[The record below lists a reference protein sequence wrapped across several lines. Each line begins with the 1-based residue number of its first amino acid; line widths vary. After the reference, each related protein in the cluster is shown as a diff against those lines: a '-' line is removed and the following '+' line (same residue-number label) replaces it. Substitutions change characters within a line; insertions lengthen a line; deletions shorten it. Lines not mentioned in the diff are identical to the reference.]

1 MATNLALDEKLL
13 EQALKVG
20 GLSTKRETVNT
31 ALQEFVAR
39 RQQRRIVDLFG
50 KIDWDKKYDYKKG
63 RSRK

>member
-13 EQALKVG
+13 ERALKVG
-20 GLSTKRETVNT
+20 GLGTKRETVNA

-39 RQQRRIVDLFG
+39 RQQRKIVDLFG
-50 KIDWDKKYDYKKG
+50 KIHWDSKYDYKKG